1 MDPHLV
7 LRLDA
12 QDINGDGKQG
22 SGPLDGVPVTRWGD
36 RSEHGNHARQDSLA
50 HQPTYVVDGV
60 QRGRNAIRFDA
71 ARQQYL
77 SAGHAASLSG
87 TQLTA
92 FVVARALEGPA
103 NMWLLGKNHWGRPG
117 PVTGLRSAAA
127 DYGLGPIWGS
137 VWTRAEPRKAST
149 FSTET
154 ASARPGP

>member
-87 TQLTA
+87 TQLTV
-92 FVVARALEGPA
+92 FVVARAREGPT
-103 NMWLLGKNHWGRPG
+103 NMWLLGKNHWGPPWTGYGIAVSKDGFHFPG
-117 PVTGLRSAAA
+117 HTLACPMMH
-127 DYGLGPIWGS
+127 GS
-137 VWTRAEPRKAST
+137 T
-149 FSTET
+149 
-154 ASARPGP
+154 SARNQIPGSGRAYLR